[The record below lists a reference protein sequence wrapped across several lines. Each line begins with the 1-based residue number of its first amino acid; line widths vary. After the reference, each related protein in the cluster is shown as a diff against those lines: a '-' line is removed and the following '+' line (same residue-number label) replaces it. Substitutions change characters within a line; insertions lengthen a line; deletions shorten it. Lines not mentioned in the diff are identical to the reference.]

1 MKTREQNG
9 SKQTNGNRAIW
20 LVYRTDTNTLGFWL
34 VKRTL
39 GWKNFKPENFLQINR
54 YFALMSYYNTI
65 GQSNNSFFILRC
77 SLAGKR
83 SGHVSIFSF
92 IGWYNKFRLLRLQRL
107 DAIQIAYEK
116 SLAARSKEKRL
127 YSQDTIQTEPSFLL
141 FTQESENEAP
151 LARNADTL
159 VIKFSKYLI

>member
-1 MKTREQNG
+1 M
-9 SKQTNGNRAIW
+9 
-20 LVYRTDTNTLGFWL
+20 
-34 VKRTL
+34 
-39 GWKNFKPENFLQINR
+39 
-54 YFALMSYYNTI
+54 TI
-65 GQSNNSFFILRC
+65 GLPISRYSHSKNQDKLV
-77 SLAGKR
+77 G
-83 SGHVSIFSF
+83 
-92 IGWYNKFRLLRLQRL
+92 KFRLLRLQRL

-151 LARNADTL
+151 LAEHADNL